1 MGGEITYLAWNKKV
15 QHILAS
21 CSTNGTT
28 VVWDLKRQK
37 PVISFRDPNRCV
49 ADICALSRSHDTAT
63 GSEGARLTRV
73 PAVFHF
79 ATCSQRRASAIQWN
93 PDIATQLIVASDDDR
108 SPTLQMWDLRNSVSP
123 LKEFVGHQKV
133 CSQSARCV
141 SCVHAGTA

>member
-1 MGGEITYLAWNKKV
+1 M

-37 PVISFRDPNRCV
+37 PVISFRDPN
-49 ADICALSRSHDTAT
+49 
-63 GSEGARLTRV
+63 
-73 PAVFHF
+73 
-79 ATCSQRRASAIQWN
+79 SQRRASAIQWN

-123 LKEFVGHQKV
+123 LKEFVGHHKV
-133 CSQSARCV
+133 RDDRQPGGCPALPGHGGLVFCRQGL
-141 SCVHAGTA
+141 GTAVTHNRLLSCLRAC